1 MMPDPH
7 AQDRA
12 RFLLGSILIE
22 TRYALGH
29 LYRKPP
35 NIFARGFAA
44 TVINH
49 ERLTEVIGK
58 LHEIMPDVQ
67 SGEALD
73 WKALEQVGLTGEP
86 LEWKAD
92 LIHPS
97 LGRAKPKTQ
106 QTTVWPVPEVLTYPG
121 GKPIW
126 SPLFKY
132 LKSLFES
139 LISRAKSDSGVRLML
154 AFIGEFI
161 ECAEASLKF
170 VQSGQVT

>member
-1 MMPDPH
+1 MPDRH
-7 AQDRA
+7 AQHRA

-22 TRYALGH
+22 TRHALGH
-29 LYRKPP
+29 LYRKRPR
-35 NIFARGFAA
+35 IFARGFAK

-58 LHEIMPDVQ
+58 LNEVIPDIQ
-67 SGEALD
+67 SGKALN

-86 LEWKAD
+86 LEWKVD
-92 LIHPS
+92 LIYGS

-106 QTTVWPVPEVLTYPG
+106 QTTLWPEQDVLTYPE

-126 SPLFKY
+126 SRLFKY

-139 LISRAKSDSGVRLML
+139 LINGVKSDSRVRLVL
-154 AFIGEFI
+154 DFVREFI
-161 ECAEASLKF
+161 DCVEASLKF
-170 VQSGQVT
+170 VQSGQET